1 MGVSILVSSWRAK
14 VGAPSITI
22 LCARTTPLVCG
33 YSYQTCNFWVHFIA
47 YLAIDEAW
55 RTAHTLQVMYRIE
68 STSVLGVT
76 RGQVSHLYPQRQR
89 RLGFE

>member
-1 MGVSILVSSWRAK
+1 MGVSILVLSWRAK

-68 STSVLGVT
+68 STSVLGYT
-76 RGQVSHLYPQRQR
+76 RSGITSLSPEAEALR
-89 RLGFE
+89 F